1 MSCCAVISHSAEGVE
16 FERIHLTSASGKWH
30 NFDRTCLD
38 FHMAKSLNNK
48 EQISTT
54 SNEFVIAM
62 VGFAGAGTS
71 TAAKRIATLIGEPY
85 KTHRIKFSDLIAIL
99 DGKENPSVNE
109 GANQGRE
116 SFSRATEFQNRGDEV
131 REGYGDFALA
141 SAAIAEIKKLRSGHS
156 PGHEKIAYI
165 LDSIKHP
172 AEIDLLREVYEHSFR
187 LVAVHC
193 SQEKRLARISGAQ
206 GSTSKYA
213 GVPIEEVKAFMQRDA
228 KDRGN
233 KSGQSVIDAFH
244 QADFFLDNSS
254 EGRDGAGMT
263 QDINRFISLILGK
276 GLVRPN
282 ASEKAIYIAHASA
295 LQSSCL
301 SRQVGAALVSESGQI
316 ISTGKNDPP
325 AFGGGT
331 YSEGSRPDHRCFKW
345 KFTKGELNFIGCHN
359 DRSKAELYEKLSQ
372 WMADN
377 LSQPIAKELIPEN
390 VILSGDMAED
400 DRGEVARK
408 LEEAL
413 PKMASHL
420 ASAPGIRDAIEYSR
434 AIHAEMA
441 TLLEAAREG
450 IPTRNS
456 SMFVTV
462 FPCHNCARHLV
473 AAGVKKVEFIE
484 PYDKSLAYE
493 LHSDAIAG
501 DSPTA
506 GSDDGQHM
514 VIRPFTGVGPRMYDD
529 FFVKRLK
536 LKRNGGEYERQR
548 GGTPV
553 YAVRLKELEEVEKSA
568 MQLVPKL
575 EQ

>member
-1 MSCCAVISHSAEGVE
+1 MSENL
-16 FERIHLTSASGKWH
+16 R
-30 NFDRTCLD
+30 
-38 FHMAKSLNNK
+38 NK
-48 EQISTT
+48 EQVSTT

-71 TAAKRIATLIGEPY
+71 TAAKRIATLIGQPY
-85 KTHRIKFSDLIAIL
+85 KTHRIKFSDLIARL
-99 DGKENPSVNE
+99 DGKEAPQVNE
-109 GANQGRE
+109 GADEGKE
-116 SFSRATEFQNRGDEV
+116 SFARASEFQNSGDEV
-131 REGYGDFALA
+131 RANYGDFALA
-141 SAAIAEIKKLRSGHS
+141 AAAIAEIKKLRSDNN
-156 PGHEKIAYI
+156 PGQEKIAYI

-172 AEIDLLREVYEHSFR
+172 SEIELLREVYEHSFR

-193 SQEKRLARISGAQ
+193 SQEKRLDRISGPQ

-213 GVPIEEVKAFMQRDA
+213 GVPIEKVKAFMSRDA

-254 EGRDGAGMT
+254 EGQDGAGMT
-263 QDINRFISLILGK
+263 QDINRFLSLILGK

-282 ASEKAIYIAHASA
+282 SAEKAIYIAHASA

-331 YSEGSRPDHRCFKW
+331 YSEGSKPDHRCFKW
-345 KFTKGELNFIGCHN
+345 KFTKDDVEFVGCHN
-359 DRSKAELYEKLSQ
+359 DRSKAELYAKLSR

-377 LSQPIAKELIPEN
+377 LSQPIAGELIPEN

-400 DRGEVARK
+400 DRARLAENLKEAFPK
-408 LEEAL
+408 LSER
-413 PKMASHL
+413 L
-420 ASAPGIRDAIEYSR
+420 AEAPGIRDAIEYSR

-450 IPTRNS
+450 ISTRNS

-501 DSPTA
+501 DSPSA
-506 GSDDGQHM
+506 GSDDGRHM

-536 LKRNGGEYERQR
+536 LKKKSGEYHRQK
-548 GGTPV
+548 GGSPV
-553 YAVRLKELEEVEKSA
+553 YAVRLKELEEVERSA

-575 EQ
+575 EQE